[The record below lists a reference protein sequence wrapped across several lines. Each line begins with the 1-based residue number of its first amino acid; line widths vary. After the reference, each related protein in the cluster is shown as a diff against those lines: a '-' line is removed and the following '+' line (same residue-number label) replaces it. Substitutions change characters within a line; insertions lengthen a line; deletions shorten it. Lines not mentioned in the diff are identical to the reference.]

1 VQDML
6 DLEAAGEFAQGEL
19 EAGWRDLLHSD
30 TMLMEQAHQA
40 AAFCRSAAQGRPIIL
55 AGDFNGG
62 PDAPH
67 MTLMES
73 FGYMNAWQGA
83 VTWDCNNPN
92 IALQRCESTE
102 YREEGAVEAALMK
115 ATYSRNNQF
124 DHVLYHPGCANSK
137 VVLQPHTRK
146 VVMKELPV
154 SDHYGLL
161 VDFEVQ
167 PKGNAGNQDET
178 VKTARLQASEQIN
191 GNTIARLHLIIIEKL
206 QEVFIGQPPCQQR
219 EQES

>member
-1 VQDML
+1 MCY
-6 DLEAAGEFAQGEL
+6 
-19 EAGWRDLLHSD
+19 
-30 TMLMEQAHQA
+30 TT
-40 AAFCRSAAQGRPIIL
+40 L
-55 AGDFNGG
+55 A
-62 PDAPH
+62 
-67 MTLMES
+67 
-73 FGYMNAWQGA
+73 
-83 VTWDCNNPN
+83 
-92 IALQRCESTE
+92 
-102 YREEGAVEAALMK
+102 
-115 ATYSRNNQF
+115 
-124 DHVLYHPGCANSK
+124 ANSK